1 MLRPKDRDAAE
12 YGDLEALVRR
22 EVRKLALNRSL
33 GRLDKPEPRKHSILK
48 ACSQW
53 EPSICAFRRSRTAFR
68 DAPEQANRLAQA
80 LMLCFLQR
88 RFSSFFATG
97 YGNLSAGHPTLA
109 ASTKSAFDRA
119 RNAVRLAPEYAI
131 NQATCRRSGLADRCD
146 CISQVDQIKPVEQNC
161 ALCSA
166 SHIQFGRCRFNLW
179 SVALGFEY
187 YSESLSLNCAALLQL
202 SFLRKISSVYAF

>member
-88 RFSSFFATG
+88 RFSSFFAMG
-97 YGNLSAGHPTLA
+97 YGNLSADIQRWQRRRKARSTVPGMLFGLPRITQSIKLLA
-109 ASTKSAFDRA
+109 A
-119 RNAVRLAPEYAI
+119 VL
-131 NQATCRRSGLADRCD
+131 
-146 CISQVDQIKPVEQNC
+146 
-161 ALCSA
+161 
-166 SHIQFGRCRFNLW
+166 
-179 SVALGFEY
+179 
-187 YSESLSLNCAALLQL
+187 ALLTAVIAYL
-202 SFLRKISSVYAF
+202 KLVR